1 MKLVHPAGFITKK
14 FVTMHGHMNVKKMR
28 ITSPCLYFAISHIET
43 AVGLYLEHTFK
54 EYNLSK
60 NVRHESCS

>member
-1 MKLVHPAGFITKK
+1 
-14 FVTMHGHMNVKKMR
+14 
-28 ITSPCLYFAISHIET
+28 LYFAISHIET